1 MAAGDLQWSGCGL
14 AGVCRPVC
22 SWRQW
27 YFEYQFFF
35 HCHFRGEVFFLHI
48 LFILSLPITSRG
60 GIQSRLGWRLYYLTT
75 KGRGGSIVKIK
86 KNLTLKA
93 CPLPYKLFPCP
104 WRRNRAVPQTKL
116 TPQSELDL
124 VVIHLEEKHLH
135 LLCWSYFL
143 KYSDLTIF
151 STIIFCYFSVN
162 SKSGM
167 ASSWRWWL
175 VVRQGLTWWVGGSW
189 NGKVIGIFTSVASA
203 RQDLIP
209 FKSSR
214 LKWAFFFCLVSNITF
229 NTDAQTEAPLRW
241 SKAREAPLTSSMLV
255 EACLCWV
262 ERHLIFPL
270 KMFYKW

>member
-1 MAAGDLQWSGCGL
+1 MAAGDLQRSGGGL

-22 SWRQW
+22 SGRQW

-162 SKSGM
+162 SKSRM
-167 ASSWRWWL
+167 ASSWRWCWGEGADIVFGEYRREIGTGL
-175 VVRQGLTWWVGGSW
+175 VLGLEKSSRISPDAFSRSCPPTRSPNLISRLSLSSLSRFFWAGGSW
-189 NGKVIGIFTSVASA
+189 NGKVIGILTSVASA
-203 RQDLIP
+203 R
-209 FKSSR
+209 
-214 LKWAFFFCLVSNITF
+214 
-229 NTDAQTEAPLRW
+229 
-241 SKAREAPLTSSMLV
+241 
-255 EACLCWV
+255 
-262 ERHLIFPL
+262 
-270 KMFYKW
+270 

>member
-1 MAAGDLQWSGCGL
+1 
-14 AGVCRPVC
+14 
-22 SWRQW
+22 
-27 YFEYQFFF
+27 
-35 HCHFRGEVFFLHI
+35 
-48 LFILSLPITSRG
+48 
-60 GIQSRLGWRLYYLTT
+60 
-75 KGRGGSIVKIK
+75 
-86 KNLTLKA
+86 
-93 CPLPYKLFPCP
+93 
-104 WRRNRAVPQTKL
+104 
-116 TPQSELDL
+116 
-124 VVIHLEEKHLH
+124 
-135 LLCWSYFL
+135 
-143 KYSDLTIF
+143 
-151 STIIFCYFSVN
+151 
-162 SKSGM
+162 M
-167 ASSWRWWL
+167 ASSWRWCWGEGADIVFGEYRREIGTGL
-175 VVRQGLTWWVGGSW
+175 VLGLEKSSRISPDAFSRSCPPTRSPNLISRLSLSSLYRFSWAGGSW